1 MKKLMLLLLVS
12 AILTG
17 IASAQGYEIK
27 VKIHNIPNDTVI
39 LGHHFS
45 VSNRLIP
52 DDTVVLDN
60 KCEGV
65 FRGKEKLPVGMYF
78 IFLPSRNYFDI
89 LIDGNQHFSIENDTV
104 PSEFLK
110 NMKIT
115 GSIENQRFHDYQ
127 VMLGEAQKEYSA
139 LNEQLEKVKGNEAKE
154 NEIKEKMKT
163 IGPRVEDEYKKQ
175 ITQYPDHFF
184 SKFLTA
190 TREVEVPESITD
202 QTDRFYYYKAHFFD
216 NFPLN
221 YPPLIRTPIYQ
232 PKIEKY
238 INNLCMQMPDSLIK
252 ETKWLINQT
261 RGNDEL
267 FRFMLV
273 FLYNKY
279 AKDEN
284 MYAENV
290 YVELAEIYCKDAKW
304 ESDSFKTEIKKKI
317 TKRENCL
324 VGHPS
329 KDLLMRQL
337 PNDTVRIEALRPFI
351 DKMKDEGVP
360 IEKAKPDFEARRN
373 DVVRILNDLINH
385 FGRTDLSVH
394 SIPAKYK
401 MVVFWEPD
409 CSHCKEEMPKL
420 FSFYKDT
427 LNTIGCKVFAIY
439 MNRSVDNFG
448 DLHRH
453 MNKWFDFVEK
463 QKMFASGWYN
473 LFNPFDQYRDNFDV
487 NSTPTFY
494 LLDSKNEIIAKRISF
509 HQMYELMK
517 YLDEAEEKQTGK

>member
-1 MKKLMLLLLVS
+1 MKKIMLLLLVS

-27 VKIHNIPNDTVI
+27 VKIRHIPNDTVI
-39 LGHHFS
+39 LGHHF
-45 VSNRLIP
+45 NERLIP
-52 DDTVVLDN
+52 DDTVVLN
-60 KCEGV
+60 SNCEGV

-89 LIDGNQHFSIENDTV
+89 LIDGSQKFSIENDT
-104 PSEFLK
+104 SDFLK
-110 NMKIT
+110 NMRIT
-115 GSIENQRFHDYQ
+115 GSIENQLFHDYQ
-127 VMLGEAQKEYSA
+127 EMLSNASKEYKTLTEA
-139 LNEQLEKVKGNEAKE
+139 LEAAKGNEAKE
-154 NEIKEKMKT
+154 NEIKEKMKA
-163 IGPRVEDEYKKQ
+163 IGQGVEQAYEKQ
-175 ITQYPDHFF
+175 KTQYPDQFF

-190 TREVEVPESITD
+190 TRDIDVPASITD
-202 QTDRFYYYKAHFFD
+202 QTERFYYYKAHYFD
-216 NFPLN
+216 NFPLD
-221 YPPLIRTPIYQ
+221 YAPLIRTSLYQ
-232 PKIEKY
+232 PKVEKY

-252 ETKWLINQT
+252 ETKWLIDKT

-273 FLYNKY
+273 FFFNKY

-304 ESDSFKTEIKKKI
+304 DTDSFKTELKKKI
-317 TKRENCL
+317 TKKENCL
-324 VGHPS
+324 VGNLS

-351 DKMKDEGVP
+351 DKMKEEGVP

-427 LNTIGCKVFAIY
+427 LNTIGCKVFAVY

-473 LFNPFDQYRDNFDV
+473 LFNPFDQYRDNYDV

-494 LLDSKNEIIAKRISF
+494 LLDDKNEIIAKRISF

-517 YLDEAEEKQTGK
+517 YLDEAKEKQKGK

>member
-1 MKKLMLLLLVS
+1 MKKIMLLLLVS

-17 IASAQGYEIK
+17 IAAAQGYEIK
-27 VKIHNIPNDTVI
+27 VKIHHIPNDTVI
-39 LGHHFS
+39 LGHHF
-45 VSNRLIP
+45 NERLIP
-52 DDTVVLDN
+52 DDTVVLDH

-78 IFLPSRNYFDI
+78 LFLPSRNYFDI
-89 LIDGNQHFSIENDTV
+89 LIDGSQQFSIENDT
-104 PSEFLK
+104 SDFLK

-115 GSIENQRFHDYQ
+115 GSIENQIFHDYQ
-127 VMLGEAQKEYSA
+127 ELLNNASKEYKTLTEA
-139 LNEQLEKVKGNEAKE
+139 LEAAKGNEAKE
-154 NEIKEKMKT
+154 NEIKEKMKA
-163 IGPRVEDEYKKQ
+163 IGQRVEKAYENQKA
-175 ITQYPDHFF
+175 QYPNHFF

-190 TREVEVPESITD
+190 TRDVEVPASITD
-202 QTDRFYYYKAHFFD
+202 QTDRFYYYKAHYFD

-221 YPPLIRTPIYQ
+221 YAPLIRTQLYQ
-232 PKIEKY
+232 PKVEKY

-252 ETKWLINQT
+252 ECKMLIDQT

-267 FRFMLV
+267 FRFMLA

-290 YVELAEIYCKDAKW
+290 YVELADIYCKEAKW
-304 ESDSFKTEIKKKI
+304 DTDSFKTEVSKKVA
-317 TKRENCL
+317 KRKNCL

-385 FGRTDLSVH
+385 FGHTDLSVH

-427 LNTIGCKVFAIY
+427 LNTIGCKVFAVY

-473 LFNPFDQYRDNFDV
+473 LFNPFDQYRENFDV

-517 YLDEAEEKQTGK
+517 YLDEAEEKQKGK

>member
-1 MKKLMLLLLVS
+1 MKKIMLLLLVS

-27 VKIHNIPNDTVI
+27 VKIHHIPNDTVI
-39 LGHHFS
+39 LGHHF
-45 VSNRLIP
+45 NERLIP

-78 IFLPSRNYFDI
+78 LFLPSHNYFDI
-89 LIDGNQHFSIENDTV
+89 LVDGNQKFTIENDTT
-104 PSEFLK
+104 EFLK
-110 NMKIT
+110 NMIIT
-115 GSIENQRFHDYQ
+115 GSIENQVFHDYQ
-127 VMLGEAQKEYSA
+127 EMLNSSTKEYRELS
-139 LNEQLEKVKGNEAKE
+139 EQLETVKGDEAKE
-154 NEIKEKMKT
+154 NEIKEKMKA
-163 IGPRVEDEYKKQ
+163 IGQRVEKAYENQKA
-175 ITQYPDHFF
+175 QYPNHFF

-190 TREVEVPESITD
+190 TRDVEVPASITD

-221 YPPLIRTPIYQ
+221 YAPLIRTQIYQ
-232 PKIEKY
+232 PKVDKY
-238 INNLCMQMPDSLIK
+238 LNNLCMQMPDSLIK
-252 ETKWLINQT
+252 ETKWLIDQV

-267 FRFMLV
+267 FRFMLGH
-273 FLYNKY
+273 LYNKY

-290 YVELAEIYCKDAKW
+290 YVEIAEIYCKEAKW
-304 ESDSFKTEIKKKI
+304 DTDSFKSEVS
-317 TKRENCL
+317 KRIAKRKNCL
-324 VGHPS
+324 VGHTS

-427 LNTIGCKVFAIY
+427 LNTIGCKVFAVY

-473 LFNPFDQYRDNFDV
+473 LFNPFDQYRENFDV

-517 YLDEAEEKQTGK
+517 YLDEAEQKQKGK

>member
-1 MKKLMLLLLVS
+1 MKKIMLLLLVT

-17 IASAQGYEIK
+17 IAAAQGYEIK
-27 VKIHNIPNDTVI
+27 VKINHIPNDTVI
-39 LGHHFS
+39 LGHHF
-45 VSNRLIP
+45 NERLIP

-89 LIDGNQHFSIENDTV
+89 LIDGSQNFSIENDTTD
-104 PSEFLK
+104 FLK

-127 VMLGEAQKEYSA
+127 EMLGNATKEHRA
-139 LNEQLEKVKGNEAKE
+139 LTEQLEAAKGNEAKE
-154 NEIKEKMKT
+154 NEIKEKMKA
-163 IGPRVEDEYKKQ
+163 IGQRVEQEYINQK
-175 ITQYPDHFF
+175 TQYPNQFF

-190 TREVEVPESITD
+190 TRDIEVPETITD
-202 QTDRFYYYKAHFFD
+202 QTDRFYYYKAHYFD
-216 NFPLN
+216 NFP
-221 YPPLIRTPIYQ
+221 
-232 PKIEKY
+232 
-238 INNLCMQMPDSLIK
+238 LCMQMPDSLIK
-252 ETKWLINQT
+252 ECKMLVGKA

-273 FLYNKY
+273 FLFNKY

-290 YVELAEIYCKDAKW
+290 YVELAEIYCKEAKW
-304 ESDSFKTEIKKKI
+304 DTDSFKTELKKKI
-317 TKRENCL
+317 TKKENCL
-324 VGHPS
+324 VGHLS

-337 PNDTVRIEALRPFI
+337 PNDTVRIESLRPFI

-360 IEKAKPDFEARRN
+360 IEKVKPDFEARRN

-385 FGRTDLSVH
+385 FGRTDMSVH
-394 SIPAKYK
+394 SVPAKYK

-427 LNTIGCKVFAIY
+427 LNTIGCKVFAVY
-439 MNRSVDNFG
+439 MNRSVDNFS

-453 MNKWFDFVEK
+453 INKWFDFVEEK
-463 QKMFASGWYN
+463 KFFASGWYN
-473 LFNPFDQYRDNFDV
+473 LFNPFDQYRDNYDV

-494 LLDSKNEIIAKRISF
+494 LLDDKNEIIAKRISF

-517 YLDEAEEKQTGK
+517 YLEELKEKDKGK

>member
-1 MKKLMLLLLVS
+1 MMKRIILLLLMT

-17 IASAQGYEIK
+17 MATAQGYEIT
-27 VKIHNIPNDTVI
+27 VKINHSAGDTVI
-39 LGHHFS
+39 LGHHF
-45 VSNRLIP
+45 NERLIP

-60 KCEGV
+60 KCMGV
-65 FRGKEKLPVGMYF
+65 FKGKEKLPGGMYF
-78 IFLPSRNYFDI
+78 IFLKSRTYFDI
-89 LIDGNQHFSIENDTV
+89 LIDGNQKFTIENDTV
-104 PSEFLK
+104 GSGYLK

-115 GSIENQRFHDYQ
+115 NSLENQIFHDYQ
-127 VMLGEAQKEYSA
+127 VMLNDANKEYRK
-139 LNEQLEKVKGNEAKE
+139 LNEEYEQAKGDEAKE
-154 NEIKEKMKT
+154 KAIKEKMKAV
-163 IGPRVEDEYKKQ
+163 GERVEQAYKDQ
-175 ITQYPDHFF
+175 ITKHPDMFF

-190 TREVEVPESITD
+190 TRDVEVPTEITE
-202 QTDRFYYYKAHFFD
+202 QNDRFYYYKNHYFD
-216 NFPLN
+216 NFPLSDAR
-221 YPPLIRTPIYQ
+221 LLRTQLYQ
-232 PKIEKY
+232 PKVEKY
-238 INNLCMQMPDSLIK
+238 IDNLCMQIPDSLNK
-252 ETKWLINQT
+252 ECKWLISKA

-279 AKDEN
+279 AKNEN

-290 YVELAEIYCKDAKW
+290 YVELAEIFCKEAKW
-304 ESDSFKTEIKKKI
+304 ETDSFRTELKKKI
-317 TKRENCL
+317 SKRENCL
-324 VGHPS
+324 VGNPS

-337 PNDTVRIEALRPFI
+337 PNDTVKIDALRPAI
-351 DKMKDEGVP
+351 DKMKEEGVAV
-360 IEKAKPDFEARRN
+360 EKAKPDFEARRN
-373 DVVRILNDLINH
+373 DVVRILNDLVNS
-385 FGRTDLSVH
+385 FGRTDISVH

-427 LNTIGCKVFAIY
+427 LQTIGCKVFAIY
-439 MNRSVDNFG
+439 MNKSVDNLG

-453 MNKWFDFVEK
+453 MNKWFDFVK
-463 QKMFASGWYN
+463 QQKMMASGWYN
-473 LFNPFDQYRDNFDV
+473 YFNPFDQYRDNYDV

-517 YLDEAEEKQTGK
+517 FLDEDEKRHQENK

>member
-1 MKKLMLLLLVS
+1 MKKIMLLLLVS

-17 IASAQGYEIK
+17 IAAAQGYEIK
-27 VKIHNIPNDTVI
+27 VKIHHIPNDTVI
-39 LGHHFS
+39 LGHHF
-45 VSNRLIP
+45 NERLIP
-52 DDTVVLDN
+52 DDTVVLDH

-78 IFLPSRNYFDI
+78 LFLPSRNYFDI
-89 LIDGNQHFSIENDTV
+89 LIDGSQQFSIENDT
-104 PSEFLK
+104 SDFLK

-115 GSIENQRFHDYQ
+115 GSIENQIFHDYQ
-127 VMLGEAQKEYSA
+127 ELLNNASKEYKTLTEA
-139 LNEQLEKVKGNEAKE
+139 LEAAKGNEAKE
-154 NEIKEKMKT
+154 NEIKEKMKA
-163 IGPRVEDEYKKQ
+163 IGQRVEKAYENQKA
-175 ITQYPDHFF
+175 QYPNHFF

-190 TREVEVPESITD
+190 TREVEVPASITD
-202 QTDRFYYYKAHFFD
+202 QTDRFYYYKAHYFD

-221 YPPLIRTPIYQ
+221 YAPLIRTQLYQ
-232 PKIEKY
+232 PKVEKY

-252 ETKWLINQT
+252 ECKMLIDQT

-267 FRFMLV
+267 FRFMLA

-290 YVELAEIYCKDAKW
+290 YVELADIYCKEAKW
-304 ESDSFKTEIKKKI
+304 DTDSFKTEVSKKVA
-317 TKRENCL
+317 KRKNCL

-473 LFNPFDQYRDNFDV
+473 LFNPFDQYRENFDV

-517 YLDEAEEKQTGK
+517 YLDEAEEKQKGK